1 MVDVSTD
8 KFGETILFHT
18 NPCEISVQFVG
29 KSGFVKKGLT
39 IFRRKY
45 DVQVNLGERLR
56 HITNILPMLT
66 VTYKPGIVAPFQ
78 GTKCIASCF
87 RGFRSAS
94 PPATLCATVGGDC
107 DREAYRGFGGYTSP
121 PATLCAAVGGKKTS
135 SL

>member
-1 MVDVSTD
+1 MYVVDVSAD

-29 KSGFVKKGLT
+29 QSGFVKKGLT

-66 VTYKPGIVAPFQ
+66 VAYKPGIVAPFQ
-78 GTKCIASCF
+78 GAKLLLRRVS
-87 RGFRSAS
+87 GGSAALHPRLPYV
-94 PPATLCATVGGDC
+94 PPL
-107 DREAYRGFGGYTSP
+107 
-121 PATLCAAVGGKKTS
+121 AAK
-135 SL
+135 